1 MVRFLKKLFSGGDDV
16 SRRLIVGLG
25 NPGQK
30 YEKTRHNI
38 GFEALRCLGDRWGIE
53 ISRGKFHGVY
63 GTGEVRGVPVALLEP
78 QTFMNLSGK
87 SVQAAA
93 KFFDVPP
100 EEIIVFHDEIDLEPG
115 KLKLKQGGGHGGHN
129 GLRDMVKHLS
139 SKEFIRVRM
148 GVGRPEHGDVSGYVL
163 SKFTPYEADLIDDLV
178 QRACDAVETILREDL
193 TAAQNAFH

>member
-1 MVRFLKKLFSGGDDV
+1 MVQFLKKLFSRGDDV
-16 SRRLIVGLG
+16 ERRLIVGLG

-53 ISRGKFHGVY
+53 IGRSKFHGVY
-63 GTGEVRGVPVALLEP
+63 GTGDVRGVPVALLEP

-93 KFFDVPP
+93 KFYGVAP
-100 EEIIVFHDEIDLEPG
+100 EEIIVFHDDIDLDPG

-129 GLRDMVKHLS
+129 GLRDMVKHLG
-139 SKEFIRVRM
+139 SKEFVRIRL
-148 GVGRPEHGDVSGYVL
+148 GVGRPEHGEVTNHVL
-163 SKFTPYEADLIDDLV
+163 GRFAAHEVDSIDDLI
-178 QRACDAVETILREDL
+178 QRACDAVETILVEDL